1 MFFKACRK
9 TFVAMTYFKYLVVF
23 CLLCSFVLFYFFAFL
38 KKNMMDITDNICMAD
53 FVEAAGGHTT
63 TIFFV
68 PTAALL
74 STIFSEKTVTLQMP
88 IFALDLEIH
97 WLSEIV

>member
-1 MFFKACRK
+1 
-9 TFVAMTYFKYLVVF
+9 
-23 CLLCSFVLFYFFAFL
+23 
-38 KKNMMDITDNICMAD
+38 MDITDNICMAD

-74 STIFSEKTVTLQMP
+74 STIFSKKTVTLQMP

>member
-1 MFFKACRK
+1 
-9 TFVAMTYFKYLVVF
+9 
-23 CLLCSFVLFYFFAFL
+23 
-38 KKNMMDITDNICMAD
+38 MAD